1 MLLAYAQLSLRAFAA
16 IFAPL
21 FGQRGWRI
29 TALTDQMVA
38 IGVASMP
45 TVALANFLLGIVLA
59 IQGAGQFE
67 KLGATD
73 LVASLVAFSVL
84 REIGPLITAVIVIGR
99 SGSAITAE
107 LGTMKVAE
115 EIEALNVM
123 GIDPVKYLVVP
134 RLLAMIIMM
143 PMLTVLG
150 EGVGLFAG
158 WLISVTALHLDPIFY
173 VTNSVAAVEQKDLF
187 TGLLKALCFGA
198 VVGTVGCY
206 FGIQVEGGA
215 EGVGKATTRSVVTS
229 LTSMLFMDAL
239 LTTIIYFIL

>member
-1 MLLAYAQLSLRAFAA
+1 MLSAYAQLSFRAFAA
-16 IFAPL
+16 LVAPVFGGKTWRLSAL
-21 FGQRGWRI
+21 F
-29 TALTDQMVA
+29 TQMVN

-45 TVALANFLLGIVLA
+45 TVGMANFLLGIVLA
-59 IQGAGQFE
+59 IQGAGQFS

-123 GIDPVKYLVVP
+123 GIDPVKFLVVP

-143 PMLTVLG
+143 PVLTILG

-158 WLISVTALHLDPIFY
+158 WLISVTSLHLDPIFY
-173 VTNSVAAVEQKDLF
+173 VANSIQAVEQKDLF
-187 TGLLKALCFGA
+187 TGLLKALVFGS

-206 FGIQVEGGA
+206 YGIQVEGGA
-215 EGVGKATTRSVVTS
+215 EGVGKATTKSVVTS
-229 LTSMLFMDAL
+229 LTSMLAMDAL
-239 LTTIIYFIL
+239 LTALIYFA